1 MASPPTLSQV
11 QTRWNTRLD
20 GRRSAAPPPSDLG
33 HHGPGSITIYSAF
46 DPHDISILI
55 DAQAVRDTGI
65 RLQWHHSRFTNDVA
79 HQKRIPPPRPPSGPS
94 ITCGNWCDQG
104 CRKAKSPQ
112 AIEGPAGG
120 VRGGKM
126 ASGPTPRHNLRRHG
140 IDPLALSF
148 LSFVLF
154 LSLSKPPPTGHTS
167 SVSQVDSL
175 SNPSSRS
182 YSTGR
187 SSTRL
192 ATTSPRVSGHHPHQ
206 GAYLPGTI
214 QGHRRP
220 KLPAPCAPGGPQRNP
235 AMASSTKVQEGLGP
249 GDGSQPLCAFPLPTP
264 KRSTN
269 LQHQRFSAKA
279 C

>member
-1 MASPPTLSQV
+1 MA
-11 QTRWNTRLD
+11 R
-20 GRRSAAPPPSDLG
+20 
-33 HHGPGSITIYSAF
+33 
-46 DPHDISILI
+46 
-55 DAQAVRDTGI
+55 
-65 RLQWHHSRFTNDVA
+65 
-79 HQKRIPPPRPPSGPS
+79 
-94 ITCGNWCDQG
+94 
-104 CRKAKSPQ
+104 
-112 AIEGPAGG
+112 
-120 VRGGKM
+120 
-126 ASGPTPRHNLRRHG
+126 GPTPRHNLRRHG

-154 LSLSKPPPTGHTS
+154 LSFSKPPPTGHTS

-214 QGHRRP
+214 QGHHRP
-220 KLPAPCAPGGPQRNP
+220 KLPAPCAPGGPQRKP
-235 AMASSTKVQEGLGP
+235 AMASSTHKTNRRLSSTKVQEGLGP